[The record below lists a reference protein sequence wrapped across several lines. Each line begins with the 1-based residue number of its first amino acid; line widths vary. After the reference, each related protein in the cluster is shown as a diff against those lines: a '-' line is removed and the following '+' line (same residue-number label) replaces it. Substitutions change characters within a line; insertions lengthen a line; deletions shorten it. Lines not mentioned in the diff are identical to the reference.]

1 MSPPRLVAVLLL
13 IACSAASADKKRD
26 PLTYAEVDQ
35 IRETTQEPEKRIPL
49 YVQFAKARLLAIEQL
64 RADNKLKTDRGKQ
77 IHDLLEDF
85 TTIADELEDNLDMF
99 QRQHQDM
106 RKALKQVVEAYTDWQ
121 LKLRSIREAQGV
133 SDAEARAYSFP
144 LESAIDAVNSG
155 LDSSR
160 DLLDKQNRDYQ
171 ELKKKKK

>member
-1 MSPPRLVAVLLL
+1 MKPCRLVAILLL
-13 IACSAASADKKRD
+13 IASFACADKKRD
-26 PLTYAEVDQ
+26 PLTNEEVDK

-49 YVQFAKARLLAIEQL
+49 YVQFAKTRLLAIEQL

-85 TTIADELEDNLDMF
+85 TTLADELDNNLDMY
-99 QRQHQDM
+99 QRQHDDL
-106 RKALKQVVEAYTDWQ
+106 RKVLKQVVEAYTNWQ
-121 LKLRSIREAQGV
+121 LKLRSIKEAQSV
-133 SDAEARAYSFP
+133 SETEARAYSFP

-160 DLLDKQNRDYQ
+160 DLLDKQNRDSKD
-171 ELKKKKK
+171 LKKKK